1 VYGLDP
7 FEPQNGTGI
16 DDSTVTAAKV
26 TLTRD
31 GVVLVQGIDYN
42 FSYDPTNDTISLIP
56 LAGVWTLDHTY
67 VITLDNSDATGIKD
81 QAGNPLKPNRPDLTT
96 SFTIELGTEPGV
108 PGGNNLDFGDAPDPS
123 YPTLLVNNGARHII
137 VPGIQLGTLISAEP
151 NGQPNVN
158 ASGDGTSDDGVVIAN
173 NEIVAGRT
181 ATEVTVFPSVDGV
194 IDAWIDFNGDGD
206 WNDPGEQ
213 IFVSE
218 AVTGGNPSGVVLT
231 FDVPAAAVEGT
242 TYARF
247 RFSTEGGLAT
257 TGLASDGEV
266 EDYRLQIGSNPYRNP
281 GTYNNAHFDVNA
293 DGFFSPIDALLII
306 NHINFIG
313 VSTSDL
319 PLPRPGGAVPPYL
332 DVDGNFR
339 IQVQD
344 AQAVI
349 TFLNTRSQNP
359 QPEPE
364 GEFGGGFSEFVDG
377 DEFDDVLDQVTAGA
391 GDSDDFFTWLGE

>member
-1 VYGLDP
+1 
-7 FEPQNGTGI
+7 
-16 DDSTVTAAKV
+16 
-26 TLTRD
+26 
-31 GVVLVQGIDYN
+31 
-42 FSYDPTNDTISLIP
+42 LI
-56 LAGVWTLDHTY
+56 
-67 VITLDNSDATGIKD
+67 N
-81 QAGNPLKPNRPDLTT
+81 
-96 SFTIELGTEPGV
+96 
-108 PGGNNLDFGDAPDPS
+108 
-123 YPTLLVNNGARHII
+123 
-137 VPGIQLGTLISAEP
+137 AEP

-158 ASGDGTSDDGVVIAN
+158 ASGDGASDDGVVIAN